1 MISNP
6 LRLSHDRIDRC
17 QMNSGKR
24 YGQQIRRGTIGAI
37 LSLATAIFGGCDITQ
52 PSEEQWKDVNTF
64 AWSTDTLRYHVWIK
78 GTDSAITDTVILV
91 GRDSLIGSTERI
103 RILEK
108 IGSDILGPLPIHTRL
123 QKDTLIVTQGDGL
136 PPFQLTG
143 PIVVGGTWFA
153 QIFERPGDAPVP
165 TWNARIV
172 NRHGRKI
179 IGEKAYDDVLEVEYR
194 PLRTEDVNDGL
205 LWVRYFA
212 KGVGPILTKKFADE
226 VRDNVRNVLL
236 VEEYTLLP
244 E

>member
-1 MISNP
+1 
-6 LRLSHDRIDRC
+6 
-17 QMNSGKR
+17 MNSGKR
-24 YGQQIRRGTIGAI
+24 YGQQLRRGTIGAI
-37 LSLATAIFGGCDITQ
+37 LSLATALLGGCDITQ
-52 PSEEQWKDVNTF
+52 PSEGQWSDASAY
-64 AWSTDTLRYHVWIK
+64 AWRTDTLRYHVWIK

-123 QKDTLIVTQGDGL
+123 QKDTLIVTQGDGP

-143 PIVVGGTWFA
+143 PIVEGGTWFA

-172 NRHGRKI
+172 LLHGRRA
-179 IGEKAYDDVLEVEYR
+179 IGGKEYKHVLEVEYR
-194 PLRTEDVNDGL
+194 SLRPEDDGL
-205 LWVRYFA
+205 FWVRYFA
-212 KGVGPILTKKFADE
+212 KGVGPILTKKYADE
-226 VRDNVRNVLL
+226 VRNNIPEPQV